1 MSSVNI
7 GGTATGN
14 PNGGHDINVKAM
26 GTVGNEALGATAGVF
41 AAGND
46 KRGPVTTGAFA
57 EINS

>member
-26 GTVGNEALGATAGVF
+26 GTVGNEALGAAAGVF